1 MLRHAVPAYP
11 DEGQADLGRRKYL
24 PCIPPN
30 GKHSLG
36 IDRLPLVRGYRSRL
50 SLCRP
55 RGSSFTITQRKT
67 NGMMVR
73 AFAASSPSRVT
84 KPRSLPRSRIHC
96 DHKCG
101 AFAEL
106 PKEDRSTGAD
116 NDCAPGPKLI
126 CRQESSTEAS

>member
-55 RGSSFTITQRKT
+55 RGQQ
-67 NGMMVR
+67 
-73 AFAASSPSRVT
+73 
-84 KPRSLPRSRIHC
+84 LYHY
-96 DHKCG
+96 
-101 AFAEL
+101 
-106 PKEDRSTGAD
+106 PKENQWHDGQSIRCQQSFSGHQA
-116 NDCAPGPKLI
+116 
-126 CRQESSTEAS
+126 